1 MKVLPELVKSV
12 EFGGGGP
19 RVFSVIMKIS
29 SKLSEDE
36 YEQQLVPVIVRL
48 FASQDRAMRVCLLDN
63 LSLMIDHL
71 PQKLVSNSIFPHLV
85 RQMSFLVVIFGLL
98 SRLVGYWL
106 LRYGSDCPRADC
118 QSRAH
123 GGA

>member
-19 RVFSVIMKIS
+19 RVFSVIMQIS
-29 SKLSEDE
+29 TKLSDEE

-71 PQKLVSNSIFPHLV
+71 SQKLVSNSIFPHLV
-85 RQMSFLVVIFGLL
+85 RHK
-98 SRLVGYWL
+98 Y
-106 LRYGSDCPRADC
+106 DCA
-118 QSRAH
+118 
-123 GGA
+123 